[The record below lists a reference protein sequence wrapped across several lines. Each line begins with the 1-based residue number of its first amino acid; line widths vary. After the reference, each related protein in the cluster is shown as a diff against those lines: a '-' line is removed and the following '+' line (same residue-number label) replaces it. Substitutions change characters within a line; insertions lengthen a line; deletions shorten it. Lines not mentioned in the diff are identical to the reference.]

1 MKNKY
6 DLVLFDLDGTLT
18 DPGAGLMKSFYYALE
33 KMGVNYGSYDSLR
46 RFIGPPL
53 YDTWIAEFG
62 FSNEECDLALDH
74 FHDYFGERGWN
85 DNIPYEGI
93 LPMLARV
100 KESGVIVA
108 LATSKPMVYAKPIC
122 DLFGITPY
130 IDFLGAA
137 DTDKTRDKKWEVI
150 EYVLEHYPEIS
161 RERTVIVGDRHFDAD
176 GAHTT
181 GIHAVGVTYG
191 YGSLEEVEG
200 AGFDTIVH
208 RVEDIPEALLED

>member
-1 MKNKY
+1 MSKIILSSCDFRNNESAKCIY
-6 DLVLFDLDGTLT
+6 DNLPCQIDQCKVLYFPNEKATEE
-18 DPGAGLMKSFYYALE
+18 AIKSIKFYQRL
-33 KMGVNYGSYDSLR
+33 S
-46 RFIGPPL
+46 
-53 YDTWIAEFG
+53 EFG
-62 FSNEECDLALDH
+62 FTNEECDLALDH

-100 KESGVIVA
+100 KASGVTVA

-150 EYVLEHYPEIS
+150 EYVLLHYPEIS

-181 GIHAVGVTYG
+181 GIHCIGVTYG
-191 YGSLEEVEG
+191 YGSLEEVEN
-200 AGFDTIVH
+200 AGFDAVVH
-208 RVEDIPEALLED
+208 TVEEIPNALVED